1 MNNPPAYNH
10 TRYERLRRFLR
21 LCFNPLVHALVKFDS
36 IEGVENVP
44 ASGPVLLY
52 GNHIHL
58 LDPVVI
64 ILALPRNIVPLAK
77 IETYDYP
84 VIGIVPRLWHVIPV
98 RRGEVDRQALRA
110 CLDVLEAGEIV
121 WIAPEGT
128 RRPALLEA
136 KDGMAFLAAKTGVP
150 LLPVAVDG
158 TIGFPALPF
167 SRRWKGPGVTLKY
180 GRPFRFKTG
189 PHAGREQLA
198 QMTAEAMYILA
209 ALLPPERRGVFS
221 DLSKGTQDT
230 VEWL

>member
-1 MNNPPAYNH
+1 
-10 TRYERLRRFLR
+10 
-21 LCFNPLVHALVKFDS
+21 
-36 IEGVENVP
+36 VENVP

-58 LDPVVI
+58 LDPLVI
-64 ILALPRNIVPLAK
+64 IDALPRNIVPLAK

-84 VIGIVPRLWHVIPV
+84 IIGIFPRLWNVISV
-98 RRGEVDRQALRA
+98 RRGEVDRQALQS
-110 CLDVLEAGEIV
+110 CLQVLEAGEIIWV
-121 WIAPEGT
+121 APEGT

-136 KDGMAFLAAKTGVP
+136 KDGMAYLANRIGAP

-167 SRRWKGPGVTLKY
+167 SRRWKGPGVRLRF
-180 GRPFRFKTG
+180 GRPFRFKAGPFGLSASKEASEETLRAK
-189 PHAGREQLA
+189 PHASREQLA

-221 DLSKGTQDT
+221 DLSKGTQET
-230 VEWL
+230 IEWL